1 MKRDIRRCEKC
12 THYKAYKTKS
22 GTWAKACESWECVPE
37 IKKPK
42 FAHISLAV
50 IDGCKNP
57 DSYGEICV
65 RCNECGRF
73 DEGRGE

>member
-1 MKRDIRRCEKC
+1 MTKEDIVKLAVEK
-12 THYKAYKTKS
+12 KT
-22 GTWAKACESWECVPE
+22 
-37 IKKPK
+37 K

-50 IDGCKNP
+50 IDGCKNQ
-57 DSYGEICV
+57 DSYGEICL

>member
-1 MKRDIRRCEKC
+1 MDKEK
-12 THYKAYKTKS
+12 K
-22 GTWAKACESWECVPE
+22 ESE

-57 DSYGEICV
+57 DSYGEICL